1 MAADFEHLLATRYS
15 ELIRSRL
22 QSDLVSEMCRTLLE
36 PWLVGMLQSWR
47 APHTAFATLATLV
60 PAAAP
65 VLYLMTHCTLPLC
78 TCNLSTC
85 VCHSLVRLVCT
96 SVNVGAKCSVW
107 LAPSRALHVT
117 VWNYSVNAN
126 YHHLY
131 ELVHKN

>member
-1 MAADFEHLLATRYS
+1 MAADFEHMHLLATRYS

-47 APHTAFATLATLV
+47 PQHTAFATMYLA

-65 VLYLMTHCTLPLC
+65 ALYHCTLHLC

-85 VCHSLVRLVCT
+85 VCYSLVQLVCT
-96 SVNVGAKCSVW
+96 SVNVGAKW
-107 LAPSRALHVT
+107 LRSIGYVFFD
-117 VWNYSVNAN
+117 VVNLM
-126 YHHLY
+126 HHM
-131 ELVHKN
+131 